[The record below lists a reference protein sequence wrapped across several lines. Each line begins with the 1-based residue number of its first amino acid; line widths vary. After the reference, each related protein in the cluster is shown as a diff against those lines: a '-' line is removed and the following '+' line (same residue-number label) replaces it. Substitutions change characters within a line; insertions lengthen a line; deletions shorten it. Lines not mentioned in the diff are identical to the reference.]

1 MSLPPR
7 PQTQAPAAPSA
18 RGAARPV
25 RAPGGG
31 ETYPPVEPAFLGRG
45 WSFPPT
51 FDTFH
56 YGVMLSAGDVDIREA
71 LHILLSTS
79 LGERVMLATY
89 GVDLISKVFT
99 ALTTTTANEIAT
111 MVTRAIIEWEPRVTV
126 ENVEVSDTILDGWI
140 AITVDYVVRQTNAR
154 DNIVFPFYQ
163 VEATLPPPSG

>member
-1 MSLPPR
+1 VSLPPM
-7 PQTQAPAAPSA
+7 PPPS
-18 RGAARPV
+18 RRPV
-25 RAPGGG
+25 RAPGNG
-31 ETYPPVEPAFLGRG
+31 ESYPPVEPAFLGRG

-51 FDTFH
+51 FDPFH
-56 YGVMLSAGDVDIREA
+56 HTVVMASGDVDIRES

-126 ENVEVSDTILDGWI
+126 ENVEVSDAILDGWVAI
-140 AITVDYVVRQTNAR
+140 AIDYMVRQTNAR
-154 DNIVFPFYQ
+154 DNIVYPFYQ
-163 VEATLPPPSG
+163 VEATLPPPTG

>member
-1 MSLPPR
+1 VSLPPLPPSRR
-7 PQTQAPAAPSA
+7 P
-18 RGAARPV
+18 ARPV
-25 RAPGGG
+25 RAPVAGDS
-31 ETYPPVEPAFLGRG
+31 YPPVEPAFLGRG

-51 FDTFH
+51 FDQIHSTV
-56 YGVMLSAGDVDIREA
+56 VMASGDVDIRES

-99 ALTTTTANEIAT
+99 ALTTTSANEIAT

-126 ENVEVSDTILDGWI
+126 ENVDVSDAILDGWVAI
-140 AITVDYVVRQTNAR
+140 AIDYVVRQTNAR

-163 VEATLPPPSG
+163 VEATLPPPTG